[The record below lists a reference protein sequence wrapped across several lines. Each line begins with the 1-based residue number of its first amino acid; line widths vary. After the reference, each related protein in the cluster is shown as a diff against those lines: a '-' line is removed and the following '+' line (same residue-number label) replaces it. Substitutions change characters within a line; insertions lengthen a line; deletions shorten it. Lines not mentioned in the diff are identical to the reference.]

1 MEAAV
6 IFNQVSPVIIDMK
19 QDVSK
24 ENNAILNLENNNL
37 WAAIKQELHHRF
49 GDAIYKSWIA
59 GLGFDGV
66 NNGQAIL
73 TAPSRFMREWF
84 VNNYQEVALELFT
97 LGNFEINNIEV
108 IVRQASHELQS
119 GVVQIE
125 AVSSEISVAN
135 QLDMNLLDSMGAA
148 LDPRYTFDD
157 FVVGKANEL
166 AYAAAKRVA
175 SSAECIIGC
184 NPLFLYGGVGLGK
197 THLMHAIAW
206 HIRNFHP
213 ERRVVYL
220 SAEKFMYQFIK
231 ALRFNETMA
240 FKEQFRSV
248 DVLMVDD
255 VQFISG
261 KDSTQEEF
269 FHTFNALVD
278 QNKQLVFSADR
289 SPSDLD
295 GIEER
300 IRSRLGWGLVA
311 DIHATSYE
319 LRYGILQSKVEK
331 LTDMIV
337 PHEVLEFLAQRITS
351 NVRELEGAL
360 NRVIAHSSLVG
371 GAISLKNTEAVLQD
385 LLRSCEKKAT
395 IDDIQRKVAEYYN
408 IKMVDMHSARRSA
421 SIARPRQVAMYLSK
435 QLTSRSL
442 PEIGRKFGGKDHT
455 TVMHAIKRINELMR
469 EDIELKED
477 IERLQRS
484 LNS

>member
-1 MEAAV
+1 MEAA
-6 IFNQVSPVIIDMK
+6 INTNQTQPIMMDIK
-19 QDVSK
+19 QDNS
-24 ENNAILNLENNNL
+24 L
-37 WAAIKQELHHRF
+37 WLAIKEELRRKL
-49 GDAIYKSWIA
+49 GEAIYSSWIA
-59 GLGFDGV
+59 GLGFDGIQ
-66 NNGQAIL
+66 NGQVVL
-73 TAPSRFMREWF
+73 TAPSRFIREWF
-84 VNNYQEVALELFT
+84 INNYQEITRELFCV
-97 LGNFEINNIEV
+97 GNANIYGIEV
-108 IVRQASHELQS
+108 VVRQSAIDEAPSFNASSANENIANKQD
-119 GVVQIE
+119 
-125 AVSSEISVAN
+125 IS
-135 QLDMNLLDSMGAA
+135 LLDSMGAA
-148 LDPRYTFDD
+148 LDPRYTFDN

-175 SSAECIIGC
+175 QSEECIVGC

-197 THLMHAIAW
+197 THLMHATAW
-206 HIRNFHP
+206 HIRQFHP
-213 ERRVVYL
+213 QRRVVYL

-269 FHTFNALVD
+269 FHTFNALVE

-289 SPSDLD
+289 SPSDLE

-311 DIHATSYE
+311 DIHATTYE
-319 LRYGILQSKVEK
+319 LRYGILQSKVEN
-331 LTDMIV
+331 LTDIIV

-360 NRVIAHSSLVG
+360 NRVIAHASLVG
-371 GAISLKNTEAVLQD
+371 GAVSLQNTEAVLQD
-385 LLRSCEKKAT
+385 LLRSCEKKVT

-408 IKMVDMHSARRSA
+408 IKLSDMHSSRRSTN
-421 SIARPRQVAMYLSK
+421 IARPRQVAMYLCK
-435 QLTSRSL
+435 QLTTRSL

-455 TVMHAIKRINELMR
+455 TVMHGIKRVQELMR
-469 EDIELKED
+469 EDTELKED
-477 IERLQRS
+477 IERLQRT
-484 LNS
+484 LNG